1 MLSDGQAHHAAHVL
15 RMEAG
20 AGVELFDGRGG
31 RASGVVERV
40 GRNHVAI
47 LIDRVESGADRPSP
61 LVHLAFAVPKGKRL
75 DWLIE
80 KATELGAASLRPVLF
95 ERSVA
100 GRKAAASDTGRDRW
114 LAHCIAA
121 AQQCGLDWLP
131 DLHDPQPLADFL
143 SEAPGS
149 VKLAGFADQGACPL
163 RDAIPDEKNTDEMCL
178 LVGPE
183 GGLTETETG
192 ALTRAGFRA
201 VHLGRTTL
209 RVETAAVAMLA
220 AVTALCG
227 D

>member
-1 MLSDGQAHHAAHVL
+1 
-15 RMEAG
+15 MEAG

-31 RASGVVERV
+31 RASGVIETV
-40 GRNHVAI
+40 GRDQIAI
-47 LIDRVESGADRPSP
+47 LIDRVESVGDRARP

-80 KATELGAASLRPVLF
+80 KVTELGAASLRPVLF

-100 GRKAAASDTGRDRW
+100 GRKAATSERGQDRW
-114 LAHCIAA
+114 LTHCIAA

-131 DLHDPQPLADFL
+131 NLYELQPLADFL
-143 SEAPGS
+143 SEAPPS
-149 VKLAGFADQGACPL
+149 VKLAGFADRQVCSL
-163 RDAIPDEKNTDEMCL
+163 REAIPDEKNVDEICL

-183 GGLTETETG
+183 GGLTDTETD
-192 ALTRAGFRA
+192 ALRRADFRA
-201 VHLGRTTL
+201 VRLGCTTL

-220 AVTALCG
+220 AVTALCA